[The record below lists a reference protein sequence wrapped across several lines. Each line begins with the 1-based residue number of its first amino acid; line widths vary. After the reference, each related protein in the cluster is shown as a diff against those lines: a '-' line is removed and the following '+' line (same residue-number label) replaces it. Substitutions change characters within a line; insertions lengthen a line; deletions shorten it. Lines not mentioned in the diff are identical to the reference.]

1 MVFKVHNKEGD
12 IILPM
17 SVDVKVD
24 PQDTPDKLP
33 CLSVIPI
40 D

>member
-12 IILPM
+12 IVLPA
-17 SVDVKVD
+17 SINAEVD
-24 PQDTPDKLP
+24 PQDIYNKLP
-33 CLSVIPI
+33 GLSVIPI